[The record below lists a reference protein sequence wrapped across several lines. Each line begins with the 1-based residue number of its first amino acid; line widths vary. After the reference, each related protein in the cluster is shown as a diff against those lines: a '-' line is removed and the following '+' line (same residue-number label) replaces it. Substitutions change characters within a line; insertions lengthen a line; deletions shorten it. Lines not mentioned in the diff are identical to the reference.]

1 MVKPVGSLPPAS
13 VARGEFLPRAG
24 ARGSVGRVSKT
35 PPRSPRR
42 PADPRTRLL
51 RSALD
56 VMNCLLHEPR
66 SLGISEVAAR
76 LALPKSTTFRV
87 LRALVELELVHKDAG
102 TRRYS
107 LTSRVFGL
115 AHELSLHFGPL
126 GKFSKV
132 LRSEA
137 ARLRA
142 SLYVSTLCGG
152 FTYVV
157 AASGSLGDSFALG
170 GHAPVYASSAGKILV
185 AGHPRE
191 EWPAY
196 APSRSAVKLAP
207 RTNVDPVRFAR
218 ELEEAQR
225 TGVAWNR
232 EESSLRHISV
242 SAAIPEAGRVPR
254 FAVAILF
261 RREELVLRDTR
272 ELEDAVRRIAA
283 RLASS

>member
-1 MVKPVGSLPPAS
+1 MTVGSLPPVP

-24 ARGSVGRVSKT
+24 GRGRVRRVSQT
-35 PPRSPRR
+35 PPRSLRR

-126 GKFSKV
+126 GRFSKV

-152 FTYVV
+152 LRTSSQLP
-157 AASGSLGDSFALG
+157 AASAT
-170 GHAPVYASSAGKILV
+170 ASRWAVMRRSTL
-185 AGHPRE
+185 RR
-191 EWPAY
+191 PA
-196 APSRSAVKLAP
+196 RSSSPAI
-207 RTNVDPVRFAR
+207 RAR
-218 ELEEAQR
+218 
-225 TGVAWNR
+225 
-232 EESSLRHISV
+232 S
-242 SAAIPEAGRVPR
+242 GRPT
-254 FAVAILF
+254 
-261 RREELVLRDTR
+261 RRR
-272 ELEDAVRRIAA
+272 ARR
-283 RLASS
+283 